1 MGRYGKQEA
10 KQKHN
15 PPVRT
20 PTYGEIALVLSP
32 TYPVYL
38 RFRFPAGRARGM
50 PISSLV
56 VFFSLSLFQ
65 INNQFGS
72 KRCGGMRIAIS
83 LPLCWCVFL
92 KLPYHL
98 DVQSG
103 MYVTA

>member
-56 VFFSLSLFQ
+56 VFFFSLSSKSTTNLGASDAVECVLLFLY
-65 INNQFGS
+65 
-72 KRCGGMRIAIS
+72 RCVGVYS
-83 LPLCWCVFL
+83 
-92 KLPYHL
+92 
-98 DVQSG
+98 
-103 MYVTA
+103 

>member
-20 PTYGEIALVLSP
+20 QTYGEIALVLSP

-56 VFFSLSLFQ
+56 VFFSLSLP
-65 INNQFGS
+65 NQQPIWEQA
-72 KRCGGMRIAIS
+72 MRWNAY
-83 LPLCWCVFL
+83 CYFFTV
-92 KLPYHL
+92 
-98 DVQSG
+98 VQ
-103 MYVTA
+103 V